1 MDHDAVFQ
9 ELPEWVAALRAPAE
23 STEPHERF
31 IQRMMMAAL
40 DMRLAA
46 MEARAQS
53 SSAHEPPGDGEATAP
68 ADAEVVG

>member
-46 MEARAQS
+46 MEARA
-53 SSAHEPPGDGEATAP
+53 HEPPGDGEATAP